1 MGAPQYSR
9 KASESTEDGTHV
21 KTEDIDTNMTDMGTT
36 VSGFRDV
43 NSLLPPQLLILML
56 ERGDLVF
63 LFLQQGPA
71 RSWVFVSS
79 THKVPGQRLVCPGFH
94 LAIDPS
100 SNFLAVACSEN
111 LFIMYQLETMES
123 LRAQYFLNLP
133 LKPIKDWM
141 ARPVKGII
149 HKIEFLHPTHGKE
162 EQVILMVI
170 MVQPKVSRLA
180 IYEWDSR
187 LNYREFL
194 AAEKSGYRLDDNY
207 RMPLLVVPLKVR
219 NAFLIITERITA
231 TCSDILGG
239 PPVFV
244 QFELANRD
252 DTELHHGTGEPLWT
266 AWTRPIRHPPYHDS
280 KDVIYLAR
288 EDGLINFLECGDEF
302 EIETSVSMGSVDCNI
317 DTAFASLF
325 HPFGDVLVTGGDSG
339 PGAVWNVSY
348 LFSQLASCSNIVFAH
363 RLKQGNLRRE
373 LARFRTGRLLWTLL

>member
-9 KASESTEDGTHV
+9 KSEDGTHV
-21 KTEDIDTNMTDMGTT
+21 KTEDADTNMDDAI
-36 VSGFRDV
+36 SGFRDP
-43 NSLLPPQLLILML
+43 NSLLPPQLLVLML

-71 RSWVFVSS
+71 HSWVFVSS
-79 THKVPGQRLVCPGFH
+79 THRVPGQRLVCPGFH

-111 LFIMYQLETMES
+111 LFIMYQLESMEN

-133 LKPIKDWM
+133 LKPVKDWM

-149 HKIEFLHPTHGKE
+149 HKVEFLHPTHGKE
-162 EQVILMVI
+162 EQVILMLI

-187 LNYREFL
+187 FDYREPL

-348 LFSQLASCSNIVFAH
+348 LYLYLV
-363 RLKQGNLRRE
+363 
-373 LARFRTGRLLWTLL
+373 